1 MTTLSHSEAVGK
13 AVSKSLYLALFDSR
27 PTPRLMIETPD
38 MIIVG
43 AGLSGLLTAWR
54 CLDVNPDLQIEIIEA
69 SDKIAGDHTW
79 SFNLTDVA
87 EELREWIAPFIAY
100 RWDSYDVKFPK
111 RERTLNIPY
120 CTGNSDTLR
129 SCVQPHIESGR
140 LKVRLNISVETMEPD
155 HVVLKGGEKLTATCV
170 LDARGFEPND
180 DVFLGYQKFVGHVI
194 KTEKPHGVERPI
206 IMDATVE
213 QLGGYRFVYCL
224 PYSETELLVE
234 DTYYTDESELHSQE
248 VDARIA
254 EYIRANI
261 TVDAYKIVR
270 REKGVLPITLADDL
284 HPHGYLHASTKI
296 GIRGGFYHAVTG
308 YSFPN
313 ALRLADEICYEYEQ
327 ADRLSE
333 PTDHEEIRFA
343 VGVQKNLH
351 GKSERFLRLLNRMLF
366 RAAKP
371 EERYTVLQRFY
382 GLNQGLIERF
392 YAGQLT
398 WRDKAR
404 ILIGKPPVPVHK
416 ALYNFSERAFIKRER
431 QRRESSK

>member
-1 MTTLSHSEAVGK
+1 MNQ
-13 AVSKSLYLALFDSR
+13 
-27 PTPRLMIETPD
+27 TPD

-54 CLDVNPDLQIEIIEA
+54 CLDVNPELRIAVFES
-69 SDKIAGDHTW
+69 SDQMAGDHTW

-87 EELREWIAPFIAY
+87 EHLREWIEPFIAY

-111 RERTLNIPY
+111 RKRTLAIPY
-120 CTGNSDTLR
+120 CTGNSETLR
-129 SCVQPHIESGR
+129 ACVKPHIDSGR
-140 LKVRLNISVETMEPD
+140 LKLRLNKSVKILAPD
-155 HVVLKGGEKLTATCV
+155 HVILEGGERFEARCV
-170 LDARGFEPND
+170 LDARGFEPNG

-194 KTEKPHGVERPI
+194 KTKQPHGVERPI

-234 DTYYTDESELHSQE
+234 DTYYTDGPELQSQE
-248 VDARIA
+248 VDARIK
-254 EYIRANI
+254 EYIRDNLS
-261 TVDAYKIVR
+261 VDYYEVVR
-270 REKGVLPITLADDL
+270 REKGVLPITLAAADISIE
-284 HPHGYLHASTKI
+284 STLNRQAKI

-313 ALRLADEICYEYEQ
+313 ALWTAYSLAYEISQLQDEGDPEPDLRLNVNG
-327 ADRLSE
+327 DRRGHWE
-333 PTDHEEIRFA
+333 
-343 VGVQKNLH
+343 N
-351 GKSERFLRLLNRMLF
+351 ERFLRLLNRMLF

-371 EERYTVLQRFY
+371 EERYSVLQRFY

-392 YAGQLT
+392 YAGELT

-404 ILIGKPPVPVHK
+404 ILIGKPPVPIHK
-416 ALYNFSERAFIKRER
+416 ALYNFSEKAFIRREKAKRE
-431 QRRESSK
+431 SK

>member
-1 MTTLSHSEAVGK
+1 MNQ
-13 AVSKSLYLALFDSR
+13 
-27 PTPRLMIETPD
+27 TPD

-54 CLDVNPDLQIEIIEA
+54 CLDVNPELRIAVFES
-69 SDKIAGDHTW
+69 SDQMAGDHTW

-87 EELREWIAPFIAY
+87 EHLREWIEPFIAY

-111 RERTLNIPY
+111 RKRTLGIPY
-120 CTGNSDTLR
+120 CTGNSETLR
-129 SCVQPHIESGR
+129 ACVKPHIDSGR
-140 LKVRLNISVETMEPD
+140 LKLRLNKSVKILAPD
-155 HVVLKGGEKLTATCV
+155 HVILEGGERFEARCV
-170 LDARGFEPND
+170 LDARGFEPNG

-194 KTEKPHGVERPI
+194 KTKQPHGVERPI

-234 DTYYTDESELHSQE
+234 DTYYTDGPELQSQE
-248 VDARIA
+248 VDARIK
-254 EYIRANI
+254 EYIRDNLS
-261 TVDAYKIVR
+261 VDDYEVVR
-270 REKGVLPITLADDL
+270 REKGVLPITLAAADISIE
-284 HPHGYLHASTKI
+284 STWNRQAKI

-313 ALRLADEICYEYEQ
+313 ALWTAYSLAYEISQLQDEGDPEPDLRLNVNG
-327 ADRLSE
+327 DRRGHWE
-333 PTDHEEIRFA
+333 
-343 VGVQKNLH
+343 N
-351 GKSERFLRLLNRMLF
+351 ERFLRLLNRMLF

-371 EERYTVLQRFY
+371 EERYSVLQRFY

-392 YAGQLT
+392 YAGELT

-404 ILIGKPPVPVHK
+404 ILIGKPPVPIHK
-416 ALYNFSERAFIKRER
+416 ALYNFLSLIHI
-431 QRRESSK
+431 

>member
-1 MTTLSHSEAVGK
+1 MSQN
-13 AVSKSLYLALFDSR
+13 
-27 PTPRLMIETPD
+27 PD

-54 CLDVNPDLQIEIIEA
+54 CLDVNPDLRIEIIEA

-87 EELREWIAPFIAY
+87 EDLRDWIAPFIAH

-111 RERTLNIPY
+111 RKRTLDITY
-120 CTGNSDTLR
+120 CTGNSDALR
-129 SCVQPHIESGR
+129 TCVQPHIESGR
-140 LKVRLNISVETMEPD
+140 LNVSLNTHVEKLETD
-155 HVVLKGGEKLTATCV
+155 HVILRNGEKKKAVCV
-170 LDARGFEPND
+170 LDARGFEPNEN
-180 DVFLGYQKFVGHVI
+180 VFLGYQKFVGHVI
-194 KTEKPHGVERPI
+194 KTQKPHGVQRPI

-224 PYSETELLVE
+224 PYSDTELLVE
-234 DTYYTDESELHSQE
+234 DTYYTDGSELHSQE
-248 VDARIA
+248 VDARIG
-254 EYIRANI
+254 EYIRENI
-261 TVDAYKIVR
+261 TVDAYETVR

-284 HPHGYLHASTKI
+284 HPHGYLHEPTKI

-313 ALRLADEICYEYEQ
+313 ALRLADEICSEFEQ
-327 ADRLSE
+327 ATRLNE
-333 PTDHEEIRFA
+333 PTNHHEEIRFA

-371 EERYTVLQRFY
+371 EERYAVLQRFY

-392 YAGQLT
+392 YAGTLT

-404 ILIGKPPVPVHK
+404 ILIGKPPVPVSK

-431 QRRESSK
+431 KRRESSK